1 MIMWKN
7 AKLSRLI
14 GIFCISST
22 SGTLFAYTNVYF
34 VTNNMHENVTIPLF
48 LKSDFPFETNYSPVF
63 EIINICQ
70 FVATFFGCFA
80 FSSFDSFFVSS
91 ILHFSSQL
99 YNLNRRIKNLVAEH
113 YERKISFIKVLEHV
127 VLQHQH
133 IVR

>member
-1 MIMWKN
+1 MWKN

-22 SGTLFAYTNVYF
+22 SGSLFTYTNVYF
-34 VTNNMHENVTIPLF
+34 VTNNMHENVTKPLF
-48 LKSDFPFETNYSPVF
+48 LKSDFPFETNYSPVC
-63 EIINICQ
+63 EIISICQ
-70 FVATFFGCFA
+70 FAASLFSCFA

-99 YNLNRRIKNLVAEH
+99 YNLNRRIQNLVAEH

-127 VLQHQH
+127 VLRHQH